1 MNVLEYAQDMG
12 KSVEEIISKCK
23 KIGINVNTEED
34 MLSDDDIV
42 ELDIAFSNES
52 EEESV
57 QNFLTAFEAKFGK
70 EGGTWNA
77 LGYDAAMLI
86 IDAIERSGS
95 TDPQAITDAI
105 AETTEFAGVTGTFAI
120 DENHNPVKPAV
131 MIELQDGEIASAEN
145 VTAE

>member
-52 EEESV
+52 EEEVSGEVDEEIIKKLEEDDYYDEVIDTNLRKIGSILGDCVDIGCNSV
-57 QNFLTAFEAKFGK
+57 CFPGTIIYPRTNVYPLTRVRRVIGSDKIVKDINNIVDK
-70 EGGTWNA
+70 E
-77 LGYDAAMLI
+77 
-86 IDAIERSGS
+86 
-95 TDPQAITDAI
+95 
-105 AETTEFAGVTGTFAI
+105 
-120 DENHNPVKPAV
+120 K
-131 MIELQDGEIASAEN
+131 
-145 VTAE
+145 